1 MIEYN
6 YNTMRILDIGANDGW
21 WYRHTVNTYPQAEFV
36 LIEANPY
43 NEPALQRLG
52 VKYHIACLS
61 DQIKQVD
68 FFITVDNPTSTG
80 ASYYLENTDNFNQD
94 NTRAMELTTTTLDT
108 LFPSEVFDFI
118 KMDVQGAE
126 VDIINGGKQ
135 LISKASRVLL
145 EVPIDGVEYNLGAPT
160 RAAYFEAMASIGFT
174 NYEVVENINNLQ
186 EDILFT
192 K

>member
-1 MIEYN
+1 
-6 YNTMRILDIGANDGW
+6 MRILDIGANDGW
-21 WYRHTVNTYPQAEFV
+21 WYKHTVTTYPQAEFV

-43 NEPALQRLG
+43 NEPALQQLG

-61 DQIKQVD
+61 DEIKQVD
-68 FFITVDNPTSTG
+68 FFVTVDSPTSTG
-80 ASYYLENTDNFNQD
+80 ASYYLENTHNFNQD

-108 LFPSEVFDFI
+108 LFPSETFDYI

-126 VDIINGGKQ
+126 VDIIRGGEV
-135 LISKASRVLL
+135 LLSKASQVLL
-145 EVPIDGVEYNLGAPT
+145 EVPMEGVEYNLGAPS
-160 RAAYFEAMASIGFT
+160 RAEYFKAMAEVGFT
-174 NYEVVENINNLQ
+174 NYAVVENINNLQ